1 MKKLI
6 SGILVL
12 SMVLGGLMML
22 PLMSFAADDDLP
34 VLDPKPYTDY
44 TNSKSTGIL
53 DIVLDQSYSNAQEKI
68 DGDPN
73 MRLCVTYG
81 AYLLYV
87 NAYSGEV
94 YVKDT
99 MTGNILTSNPY
110 DNTAAMASKGAR
122 QEAMSQLILQY
133 HDPNNSTSKSTTLT
147 SFTDAACHG
156 QISVTPIE
164 NGVRV
169 SYIFGNMTKRY
180 MLPASIPAKVFAEKF
195 LMNAQKASIDSIRA
209 EIAKH
214 TEITDEIEVIL
225 ASYEAFSALPSS
237 QEKWN
242 VNELY
247 GTYGDGQEFVSWGN
261 PYMFDAWKRYI
272 AGQLQDLFP
281 RGSELGRTVYNDVEA
296 GYKNSDCSIIMSAY
310 EYRAAYSFGRLKS
323 TIGSDLGGCTRDA
336 WGDAFN
342 YAAIGKDSEGNDL
355 DKSKWDPI
363 YRDTIEYMRAG
374 AEEKTLTYVNDAEET
389 VTETFM
395 CYPNTCFVLQTAPSN
410 IKASNERRFLS
421 HATDFTMADVLDAE
435 ATVGYTEP
443 VVNNATFRASLEYV
457 LDESGLTVTM
467 PAKSLVY
474 DETQY
479 AVDYISVLP
488 YFGSGKAQ
496 EGGFLFYPDGSGAI
510 IDFDDYQDTWSSVN
524 GKVYGQD
531 YAFYSITG
539 KHQQSISLP
548 VYGAVHNVRSYYM
561 AFPRDAAGNQ
571 KTVKIS
577 ERSYRLGQNPS
588 TAYRPSYAYD
598 TQAGKFYLCLP
609 DNKREEVNSVW
620 MYSED
625 DGYKLQD
632 LDTDTMSY
640 KDWAEEANKNLE
652 KYAGDHPFGV
662 TYSVGEDTSTTGFLA
677 VLEEGASLAT
687 LYALVNESGN
697 HSRPFTAIYPR
708 FAPRQS
714 DKYSLAN
721 ANSETTDAT
730 PFSILADSKYH
741 GDYSIR
747 YISLADEKTATA
759 LGATSYYPTTYT
771 GMATAYRDYL
781 TRGGVLT
788 ALENLK
794 ADLPLYIESFGT
806 ILAIEKH
813 LSIPVTVD
821 VALTTFDQ
829 VGTMYDELKENG
841 ISNIKFRL
849 TGFANG
855 GLLLPT
861 YPVTLKWE
869 SEAGGKRG
877 FKDLIEKLSG
887 EDTGVELFP
896 NFDFLYTTSDKNI
909 KLKKY
914 GARSVDNRYAWHQT
928 YSAVYQTYTA
938 MGGIVIST
946 DMLEPSFQ
954 KFNRKYA
961 KYDLS
966 SLSLEAAASGLSSN
980 FKEDN
985 FIDRETALD
994 NMTSFL
1000 RTVRESG
1007 YESLMGTGGNVY
1019 ALRYMDYLLEAPLE
1033 SSHFSAT
1040 SYAIPFWGMVMHGS
1054 LQYAGKAYNEQAN
1067 KAEAFLRAIESGA
1080 SLYYLLSYDNTQLL
1094 KDTYKNDYY
1103 SVSYGIT
1110 KDSMMA
1116 DYQRL
1121 NALIGGLQNYIIS
1134 DHRSVYAEQK
1144 KTAADIAAQQEELR
1158 EEFYRQLV
1166 STADLRVEEMKALL
1180 RDYITSKEES
1190 PSAFGS
1196 NAYPSKKEDK
1206 EAVQAF
1212 IREHLSA
1219 IRTYLG
1225 DAYPVDITDPTAYIT
1240 DPQYQQIWTAFTTA
1254 MPAADAVYGKKI
1266 AVSFDRD
1273 GVLASALDKTFTET
1287 LDDTYRARLTD
1298 FMDAREDAT
1307 ADFVLRIDSI
1317 EYESAYKYFTRSD
1330 GLSDAYVAT
1339 WSTIDD
1345 HSVVIVTYSDGTNRV
1360 RFLLNFNQFAVNVRL
1375 DGRVYTLS
1383 KYGYEKLD

>member
-34 VLDPKPYTDY
+34 VLDTKPYTDY

-53 DIVLDQSYSNAQEKI
+53 DIVLDQSYSSAQEKI

-180 MLPASIPAKVFAEKF
+180 MLPASIPAKDFAEKF
-195 LMNAQKASIDSIRA
+195 LMNAQKAAIDNIRT

-214 TEITDEIEVIL
+214 TEVTDEMETIL
-225 ASYEAFSALPSS
+225 ASYEEFSAKSSS
-237 QEKWN
+237 QRKWS
-242 VNELY
+242 VTELF

-261 PYMFDAWKRYI
+261 PYMFDAWMRAI
-272 AGQLQDLFP
+272 AAQLQELFP
-281 RGSELGRTVYNDVEA
+281 RGSDLGRTVYNDVAA
-296 GYKNSDCSIIMSAY
+296 GYKNSDCYIITSAY
-310 EYRAAYSFGRLKS
+310 EFRSAYSFGRLKT

-342 YAAIGKDSEGNDL
+342 YAAIGKDNEGNDL
-355 DKSKWDPI
+355 EQSKWDPV
-363 YRDTIEYMRAG
+363 YRDTIEYLRSDAY
-374 AEEKTLTYVNDAEET
+374 EKTITYVNDAEET

-395 CYPNTCFVLQTAPSN
+395 CYPNTCYVLQTAPSN

-421 HATDFTMADVLDAE
+421 HATDFTMADVLEAE

-443 VVNNATFRASLEYV
+443 VVSSATFRASLEYV
-457 LDESGLTVTM
+457 LDKAGLTVTM

-510 IDFDDYQDTWSSVN
+510 IDFDDYQNTASSVN

-539 KHQQSISLP
+539 KHQQSIALP
-548 VYGAVHNVRSYYM
+548 VYGAVHNVRSYYLTL
-561 AFPRDAAGNQ
+561 PRDRAGNA

-577 ERSYRLGQNPS
+577 ERSYRLGQDPS
-588 TAYRPSYAYD
+588 TAYHPSYAYD
-598 TQAGKFYLCLP
+598 TDSGKFYLLLP
-609 DNKREEVNSVW
+609 DNGREEVNSVW

-625 DGYKLQD
+625 NGYELWEI
-632 LDTDTMSY
+632 DTDQMSY
-640 KDWAEEANKNLE
+640 TKWADKANQNLSQ
-652 KYAGDHPFGV
+652 YADRPFGAV
-662 TYSVGEDTSTTGFLA
+662 YSVGEDTSTTGFLA
-677 VLEEGASLAT
+677 VLEGGASLAT

-697 HSRPFTAIYPR
+697 QSRPFTAIYPR

-730 PFSILADSKYH
+730 PFSIMADSKYH

-759 LGATSYYPTTYT
+759 LGATSYYPTTYA
-771 GMATAYRDYL
+771 GMAAAYRDYL

-887 EDTGVELFP
+887 ENTGVELFP

-946 DMLEPSFQ
+946 DMLETSFA

-1007 YESLMGTGGNVY
+1007 YDSLMGTGGNVY

-1103 SVSYGIT
+1103 SVNYGIT

-1116 DYQRL
+1116 DYERL

-1134 DHRSVYAEQK
+1134 DHRGVYAERR

-1166 STADLRVEEMKALL
+1166 STADLRIEEMKALL
-1180 RDYITSKEES
+1180 RDYITNKEKS
-1190 PSAFGS
+1190 PTVFGS
-1196 NAYPSKKEDK
+1196 NTYPSKGDDK

-1212 IREHLSA
+1212 IRQHLSA
-1219 IRTYLG
+1219 IQTYLG

-1240 DPQYQQIWTAFTTA
+1240 DAQYREIWTAFTTA
-1254 MPAADAVYGKKI
+1254 MPAEDAVYGRKI
-1266 AVSFDRD
+1266 AVSFNRD
-1273 GVLASALDKTFTET
+1273 GVLASALEKTFTET
-1287 LDDTYRARLTD
+1287 LDDVYRARLTD
-1298 FMDAREDAT
+1298 FMDAREDT
-1307 ADFVLRIDSI
+1307 AADIVLRIDSI

-1339 WSTIDD
+1339 WSTVDD

-1360 RFLLNFNQFAVNVRL
+1360 RFLLNFNQFAIDVRL